1 MIPVPVDSIAITERL
16 AAQAP
21 EEKRI
26 RNELMRRG
34 VGPREAT
41 RRAAVAT
48 GRIPASR
55 AAPGAPSRALA
66 EVAVAA
72 VSQATAARKRAR
84 KVAKRAARETSARRL
99 VLEEAQLAARF
110 SEAALTTGL
119 REASNEDLADIGLA
133 ALASQPAPPA
143 RPVVDVATP
152 PSAMDFDELALVALA
167 GSAGSAPFYAASPGV
182 SLPAGWSPFYTY
194 RPAGGATKGT
204 ADA

>member
-26 RNELMRRG
+26 RNEFMRQG

-66 EVAVAA
+66 EVVGAA
-72 VSQATAARKRAR
+72 VSQATAARKGAR
-84 KVAKRAARETSARRL
+84 KVARRAARETSARRL

-110 SEAALTTGL
+110 SEAALGKGL

-133 ALASQPAPPA
+133 ALASQPPPPG
-143 RPVVDVATP
+143 RPVVEVATP

-167 GSAGSAPFYAASPGV
+167 GSAGLSPFHTASPGV
-182 SLPAGWSPFYTY
+182 SLPAGAAPFYTY
-194 RPAGGATKGT
+194 QRGGGAKGT